1 MEDKQGAQPK
11 TNREPVDSFARPH
24 PPSQFLGILP
34 LRLTCTSR
42 LLHHRTGTGPLSCPE
57 CVRRGALDLRP
68 RRCRSGWAP
77 RGAPPRPL
85 QPLQRPPLTAPLE
98 GGPSASV
105 SHTSSQC
112 NRKGPDPQL
121 RSAPG
126 SGARAVPRWDPRTC
140 TSPVRGSV
148 SRQASPCQL
157 REDPDRRVCRQHVTE
172 GRAQAPGFPT
182 GHRRVWQRCA
192 GPLKAS
198 SDNEAARSVY
208 GQGRK
213 RPSAPRH

>member
-112 NRKGPDPQL
+112 NKKGPDPQL

-148 SRQASPCQL
+148 RRRRASSG
-157 REDPDRRVCRQHVTE
+157 RTPDRCV
-172 GRAQAPGFPT
+172 RAARDRG
-182 GHRRVWQRCA
+182 A
-192 GPLKAS
+192 GPGPGLPDRAP
-198 SDNEAARSVY
+198 
-208 GQGRK
+208 QGLATVRWPFK
-213 RPSAPRH
+213 SQQ